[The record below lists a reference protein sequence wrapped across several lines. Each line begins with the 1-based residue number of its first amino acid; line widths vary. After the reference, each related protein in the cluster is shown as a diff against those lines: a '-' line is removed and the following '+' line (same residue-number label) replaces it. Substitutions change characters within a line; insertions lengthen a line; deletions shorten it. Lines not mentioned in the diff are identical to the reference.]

1 MYNRAVDEAELARR
15 AVERRA
21 ITEEQLREAKS
32 FAEGGR
38 SILSVLLDLGYL
50 RADQLSALL
59 ETPAPPPPRP
69 RRWRWVATLF
79 LAGIL
84 AFFIGR
90 CEGHHSQSSS
100 GEKLEAENEHLRAV
114 IDQKDREHESARLEL
129 SNQYRS
135 LFENLRARGMAGVAD
150 GEARLLKSGQLTPE
164 ARSRLQQGA
173 TLLDVAATVG
183 RLDVHH
189 LTALGRARE
198 YLQEWDPALEAYVEA
213 MKSNSRQLQ
222 PFLGAARAALE
233 LNRPGDALRYAQ
245 ASIAQNPTGEA
256 YLLRGRSRLASG
268 FRDAARQ
275 DFQKARELDPSLGP
289 VVANLLDRTS
299 RE

>member
-1 MYNRAVDEAELARR
+1 MDEAELARR

-69 RRWRWVATLF
+69 RRWRWVAALFIAGTLT
-79 LAGIL
+79 
-84 AFFIGR
+84 FFIGR
-90 CEGHHSQSSS
+90 CEVNRAESPS
-100 GEKLEAENEHLRAV
+100 ERKLKTENEHLRAV
-114 IDQKDREHESARLEL
+114 ITQKDREHESARLNL
-129 SNQYRS
+129 SNQHRS
-135 LFENLRARGMAGVAD
+135 LFEDLRARGMECLTD
-150 GEARLLKSGQLTPE
+150 GETRVKASGQLTPE

-173 TLLDVAATVG
+173 TLLDVASTVG

-189 LTALGRARE
+189 LTAIGRARE
-198 YLQEWDPALEAYVEA
+198 ILQEWHPALEAYLKA
-213 MKSNSRQLQ
+213 MKSDSRQLQ
-222 PFLGAARAALE
+222 PLLGAARAALE
-233 LNRPGDALRYAQ
+233 LNLPGDALRYAQ
-245 ASIAQNPTGEA
+245 ASIALKPTGEGC
-256 YLLRGRSRLASG
+256 LLRGRSRLASG

-289 VVANLLDRTS
+289 VVANLLERIS